1 MIDFREGDYITPLV
15 LPYLINLNPILLQ
28 LHGIDH
34 EGDSMHEIWLGGYLF
49 RVFVFYEFVEFGFIG
64 LWDDVPGLCA
74 APVVVVHRV
83 YEQVFDMP
91 TK

>member
-1 MIDFREGDYITPLV
+1 MVSVETLTKVTENKTGF
-15 LPYLINLNPILLQ
+15 
-28 LHGIDH
+28 
-34 EGDSMHEIWLGGYLF
+34 LF